1 VKLTDIGGRFTAFR
15 ERRGVWFA
23 IVAGRIGWGTTF
35 AGAVRDAMR
44 GAVS

>member
-1 VKLTDIGGRFTAFR
+1 MKLADVGSRMAAFR